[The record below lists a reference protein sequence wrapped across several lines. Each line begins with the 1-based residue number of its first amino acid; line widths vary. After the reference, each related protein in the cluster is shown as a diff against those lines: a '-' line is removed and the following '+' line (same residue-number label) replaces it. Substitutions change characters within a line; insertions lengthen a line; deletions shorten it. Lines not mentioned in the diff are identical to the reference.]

1 VSGKHQVRLL
11 PVAEEDLEQI
21 VTYIALDSPQAALN
35 LADRIE
41 ADLEKLSSFP
51 KLGRIPRDSDLREA
65 GYRYLIITDYLAF
78 YTVEGLTVIV
88 HRILPGKRDY
98 KELL

>member
-1 VSGKHQVRLL
+1 VSGRHQVRLL
-11 PVAEEDLEQI
+11 PIAEEDLDEI
-21 VTYIALDSPQAALN
+21 VTYVALDDVQAALK

-51 KLGRIPRDSDLREA
+51 KLGRIPRDGDLRGA
-65 GYRYLIITDYLAF
+65 GYRYLIIGDYLAF
-78 YTVEGLTVIV
+78 YTVEGRTVLV
-88 HRILPGKRDY
+88 QRILPGQRDY